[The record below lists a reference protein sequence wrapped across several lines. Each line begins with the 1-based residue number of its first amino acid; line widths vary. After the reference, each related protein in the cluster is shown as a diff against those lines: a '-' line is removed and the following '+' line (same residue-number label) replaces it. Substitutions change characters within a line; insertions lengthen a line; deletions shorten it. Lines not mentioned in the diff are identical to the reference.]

1 MIYDFIVTGGGIV
14 GLSVG
19 MALTEKYPGCKLL
32 VIEKEDACAR
42 HQTGNNSGVIHSGI
56 YYKPGSLKAKYAVEG
71 ARVMAEFCAEHGI
84 KHEICGKV
92 IVASLEHELPL
103 LENLYNRGLQNGLKL
118 EKLTPEQLREIEPHC
133 VGLAAIRVFS
143 TGIAD
148 YKGVTCKYAE
158 IIQRNG
164 GEVKFGTRV
173 TGLSKSSGTAVV
185 ETTAGNFETR
195 VFVNCGGLHSDRL
208 ARMDGV
214 DPRARIVPFRGEYYE
229 LKPEKRYLVK
239 HLIYPV
245 PDPQFPFLGV
255 HYTRM
260 IDGNIHC
267 GPNAVLA
274 FKREGYHWGDISVR
288 DLMETL
294 TYRGFWALA
303 KKNWREGFREV
314 HRSLSKKAFTRS
326 LQLLIPE
333 VQEDDLVPSHAGVR
347 AQALMPDGKMVDD
360 FLIVKGENSVH
371 VCNAPSPAAT
381 ASLPIGRAVA
391 EQVPSPTRTTVS
403 VSQPVHNAA

>member
-1 MIYDFIVTGGGIV
+1 MTYDYIITGGGIV

-19 MALTEKYPGCKLL
+19 NALVERYPGCR
-32 VIEKEDACAR
+32 VVVVEKETGLAS
-42 HQTGNNSGVIHSGI
+42 HQTGHNSGVIHSGI

-71 ARVMAEFCAEHGI
+71 ARVMVEFCRKHGI
-84 KHEICGKV
+84 AHDPCGKV
-92 IVASLEHELPL
+92 IVASHEHELPL
-103 LENLYNRGLQNGLKL
+103 LENLYNRGIQNGLTL
-118 EKLTPEQLREIEPHC
+118 EKLSPEQLREIEPHC
-133 VGLAAIRVFS
+133 VGLAALRVNT

-148 YKGVTCKYAE
+148 FKGVARKYADL
-158 IIQRNG
+158 IQAGG
-164 GEVKFGTRV
+164 GEVRTGVRV
-173 TGLSKSSGTAVV
+173 LGLQHEPDAVV
-185 ETTAGNFETR
+185 VKTTKGDLRGRIFI
-195 VFVNCGGLHSDRL
+195 NCGGLHSDRL

-214 DPRARIVPFRGEYYE
+214 DPQAQIVPFRGEYYE
-229 LKPEKRYLVK
+229 LVPHKRYLVK

-274 FKREGYHWGDISVR
+274 LKREGYHKTDFSAR
-288 DLMETL
+288 DFVETM

-303 KKNWREGFREV
+303 KKNWREGFREMY
-314 HRSLSKKAFTRS
+314 RSLSKAAFTRS

-333 VQEDDLVPSHAGVR
+333 VREEDLVSSHAGVR

-360 FLIVKGENSVH
+360 FLIVRGERSVH

-391 EQVPSPTRTTVS
+391 EVVPEPTRTTVS
-403 VSQPVHNAA
+403 MTNAA

>member
-1 MIYDFIVTGGGIV
+1 MVYDYIITGGGIV

-19 MALTEKYPGCKLL
+19 MALIQRHPGARLL
-32 VIEKEDACAR
+32 VIEKENACAQ

-56 YYKPGSLKAKYAVEG
+56 YYKPGSLKARYAVEG
-71 ARVMAEFCAEHGI
+71 SRVMAEFCAHHGI

-118 EKLTPEQLREIEPHC
+118 DKLTPDQLKEIEPHC
-133 VGLAAIRVFS
+133 VGLAALRVYS

-148 YKGVTCKYAE
+148 YKGVTCKYAD
-158 IIQRNG
+158 IIQQHG
-164 GEVKFGTRV
+164 GEVRFSTTV
-173 TGLSKSSGTAVV
+173 TGLRKQNGNHVV
-185 ETTAGNFETR
+185 ETTAGEFETR
-195 VFVNCGGLHSDRL
+195 MFVNCGGLHSDRL

-214 DPRARIVPFRGEYYE
+214 DPRAKIVPFRGEYFE

-274 FKREGYHWGDISVR
+274 LKREGYSWGDISIR
-288 DLMETL
+288 DTMETL
-294 TYRGFWALA
+294 TYKGFWKLA
-303 KKNWREGFREV
+303 KKNWREGFREMY
-314 HRSLSKKAFTRS
+314 RSLSKKAFTKS

-347 AQALMPDGKMVDD
+347 AQALQPDGKMIDD
-360 FLIVKGENSVH
+360 FLIVQGEGSVH

-381 ASLPIGRAVA
+381 ASIPIGRAVA
-391 EQVPSPTRTTVS
+391 EVVPAPTSTKVAL
-403 VSQPVHNAA
+403 NAA

>member
-1 MIYDFIVTGGGIV
+1 MLYDYLITGGGIV

-19 MALTEKYPGCKLL
+19 MALLQRHPGARLL

-56 YYKPGSLKAKYAVEG
+56 YYKPGSLKARYAVEG

-84 KHEICGKV
+84 RHDICGKV

-103 LENLYNRGLQNGLKL
+103 LENLYNRGLQNGLKID
-118 EKLTPEQLREIEPHC
+118 KLTPEQLREIEPHC
-133 VGLAAIRVFS
+133 VGLAALRVYS

-148 YKGVTCKYAE
+148 FKAVACKYAE
-158 IIQRNG
+158 IIQQAG
-164 GEVKFGTRV
+164 GTVRFNTTV
-173 TGLSKSSGTAVV
+173 TGLRKQDGRHIV
-185 ETTAGNFETR
+185 ETTAGAFETR
-195 VFVNCGGLHSDRL
+195 MFVNCGGLHSDRL

-214 DPRARIVPFRGEYYE
+214 DPRAKIVPFRGEYYE

-260 IDGNIHC
+260 VDGNIHC

-274 FKREGYHWGDISVR
+274 LKREGYTWRDISIR
-288 DLMETL
+288 DTMETL
-294 TYRGFWALA
+294 TYKGFWKLA
-303 KKNWREGFREV
+303 KKNWREGFREMY
-314 HRSLSKKAFTRS
+314 RSLSKKAFTHS

-347 AQALMPDGKMVDD
+347 AQALMADGKMIDD
-360 FLIVKGENSVH
+360 FLIVQGEGSVH

-381 ASLPIGRAVA
+381 ASIPIGRAVA
-391 EQVPSPTRTTVS
+391 EVVPEPTQTTVAMT
-403 VSQPVHNAA
+403 NAA